1 MDHPNDTW
9 KQVKAELTLHLSETV
24 NAGHAMSLS
33 AATNEDAVEDLLNYI
48 FKGPV
53 WKFHSLLRA
62 LHLNDQGY
70 QVLDSKL
77 AYDNIKVRVT
87 LDSSDSGSMLGYGD
101 SVDEVKDL
109 EVFIDRNVEFARQM
123 KCSTIASTI
132 LAMTALTN

>member
-1 MDHPNDTW
+1 M
-9 KQVKAELTLHLSETV
+9 
-24 NAGHAMSLS
+24 
-33 AATNEDAVEDLLNYI
+33 
-48 FKGPV
+48 

-62 LHLNDQGY
+62 LHLTDQGY

-77 AYDNIKVRVT
+77 AYDNVKVRVT
-87 LDSSDSGSMLGYGD
+87 LDSSDSGSMFGYGD

-123 KCSTIASTI
+123 KCRYSLIASTI